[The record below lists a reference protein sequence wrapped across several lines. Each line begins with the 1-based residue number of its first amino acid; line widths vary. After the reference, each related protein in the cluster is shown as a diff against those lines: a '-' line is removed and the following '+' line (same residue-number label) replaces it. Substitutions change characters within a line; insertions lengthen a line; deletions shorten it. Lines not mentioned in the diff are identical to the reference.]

1 MKDIS
6 KKLSE
11 SVTPVVEAPHI
22 TKTAKEL
29 GKEKL
34 KKYIEEE
41 THTVRGIFQCFETPG
56 SRVKIIVKKYP
67 GIPHFEM
74 EMEDGKEYEIPLYVA
89 RHLNGI
95 DVTAE
100 KLNGKI
106 GSCSY
111 PVHGFRMQGDQF
123 ASSGQDERGIPV
135 PIVGVAKRVKR
146 YGFQSLEFGA
156 MV

>member
-11 SVTPVVEAPHI
+11 SVTPAVEAPHI

-34 KKYIEEE
+34 KKFIEEE
-41 THTVRGIFQCFETPG
+41 TRTVRGIFQCFETPG
-56 SRVKIIVKKYP
+56 GMVKIIVKKYP
-67 GIPHFEM
+67 GIPHFER
-74 EMEDGKEYEIPLYVA
+74 EMIDGHTYEVPLYVA

-95 DVTAE
+95 DVTA
-100 KLNGKI
+100 GAI
-106 GSCSY
+106 DGRVGTCSY
-111 PVHGFRMQGDQF
+111 PVHGFRMQGDQLNR
-123 ASSGQDERGIPV
+123 SQVDQEGIPV
-135 PIVGVAKRVKR
+135 PIVGVVKRVKR

-156 MV
+156 VA